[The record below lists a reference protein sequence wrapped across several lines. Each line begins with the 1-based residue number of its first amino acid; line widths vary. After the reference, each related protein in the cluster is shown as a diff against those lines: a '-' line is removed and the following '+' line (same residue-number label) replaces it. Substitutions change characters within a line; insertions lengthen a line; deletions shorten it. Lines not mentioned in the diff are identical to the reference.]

1 MEGESRTACPV
12 LTDSRSLSDFS
23 DYDSSEDEY
32 QARRSRR
39 QSFAKPARQEPAYR
53 SLEEEGGV
61 GRKGLLDPNDPFGDP
76 FADDIETPVQERQR
90 MNCESSPGV
99 NLANMQGPRSKCN
112 VQIRV

>member
-1 MEGESRTACPV
+1 MCPV

-90 MNCESSPGV
+90 MNCESRPGS
-99 NLANMQGPRSKCN
+99 NLADIQGPRSKCN
-112 VQIRV
+112 VQIGV